1 MRQDTGSDMRPTQGQ
16 PHAGVSA
23 MTAGTPPATL
33 RHARAAQLFEA
44 MPEIAE
50 DMEAMPDPAI
60 GTLEFLDQLAA
71 SPTPEEAI
79 TFAAQALQHRHAVWW
94 AHECLRHLAEL
105 LDETDRD
112 MLANAA
118 AWVSEPS
125 EANRIAAQTAAMA
138 APAKTPGVWVA
149 LGAAWS
155 GGSMGPPDLPP
166 VPPAPHLTGRAL
178 NAAVLS
184 ALARVDQAHRA
195 QALAG
200 FVRMARILATQE

>member
-1 MRQDTGSDMRPTQGQ
+1 
-16 PHAGVSA
+16 
-23 MTAGTPPATL
+23 MTAEDRPGTL
-33 RHARAAQLFEA
+33 RFARAAQLFQA
-44 MPEIAE
+44 HPEVAE
-50 DMEAMPDPAI
+50 DMDAMPDPKI

-79 TFAAQALQHRHAVWW
+79 TFAAQALQRRHAVWW
-94 AHECLRHLAEL
+94 AHECLRHLAEY
-105 LDETDRD
+105 LDDGDKT
-112 MLANAA
+112 MLAHAA
-118 AWVSEPS
+118 TWVGEPT

-184 ALARVDQAHRA
+184 ALARVDQAHRG

-200 FVRMARILATQE
+200 FVQMARILATQE